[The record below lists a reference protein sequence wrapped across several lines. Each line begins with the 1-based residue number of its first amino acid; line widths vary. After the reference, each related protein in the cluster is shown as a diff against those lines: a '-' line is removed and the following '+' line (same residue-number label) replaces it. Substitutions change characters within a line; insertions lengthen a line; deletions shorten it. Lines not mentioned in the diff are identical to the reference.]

1 MSCQSPQQTALHA
14 ILPAESSKAGSV
26 EASDSKPASRVKVYI
41 GGSISHA
48 AKKSCYSEIN
58 RQRSVPVEEVVDLYS
73 SDYAILYE
81 KINQGYYIRVEKQ
94 GRLIQTA
101 RALAEYELPMAAAAL
116 ARDHIP
122 QE

>member
-1 MSCQSPQQTALHA
+1 M
-14 ILPAESSKAGSV
+14 
-26 EASDSKPASRVKVYI
+26 
-41 GGSISHA
+41 
-48 AKKSCYSEIN
+48 
-58 RQRSVPVEEVVDLYS
+58 PVEEADLYG

-81 KINQGYYIRVEKQ
+81 KVNQGYYIRMEKR